1 MTTDILRQDFHSGII
16 HDWVDWVHQLAAWRR
31 LINSVTVLIAASAFW
46 AAILWPILSFF
57 R

>member
-16 HDWVDWVHQLAAWRR
+16 HDWVHQVAAWRR
-31 LINSVTVLIAASAFW
+31 LINSVIVLFTASAFW